1 MAWDLNIEITDPEQY
16 LKQVPTINKH
26 ISFAK
31 NYKIQWRVARLK
43 NFDLLNIQW
52 EAGSTYTEGY
62 TPPGKLVFTF
72 FEGDH
77 LFKVGSEEIL
87 INNGHLCIGQKGIE
101 HIRLKHTPSYNAI
114 SIYVDESRYL
124 SELSKYID
132 NPIDRLKLVQ
142 TLDRNSIY
150 GSSLYQ
156 MVVTLW
162 NLIEM
167 NGHPI
172 AIENLEIA
180 IFSTLVQG
188 PFHISSHSQ
197 VANVSEVS
205 IARVRE
211 ASDYIRTNLKK
222 NLTIPDLATAMRC
235 SSRSLQAAFARHYG
249 YSPNQ
254 FLRICRLEAA
264 HVELLNSN
272 KTITEIALEYGFSN
286 TGRFAKYFYQ
296 HFKKKPSDILRNQ

>member
-1 MAWDLNIEITDPEQY
+1 MGWDLNIEITDPEQY
-16 LKQVPTINKH
+16 IKQLPTIGKH
-26 ISFAK
+26 IAHGK
-31 NYKIQWRVARLK
+31 DYKIQWRLARLE
-43 NFDLLNIQW
+43 NFDLLNIKW

-62 TPPGKLVFTF
+62 TLPGKLVFTF
-72 FEGDH
+72 FEGNH

-87 INNGHLCIGQKGIE
+87 INERHLCIGQKGIE

-124 SELSKYID
+124 TELSKYLD
-132 NPIDRLKLVQ
+132 HPIDRIKLVQ
-142 TLDRNSIY
+142 ILDRTSLY

-172 AIENLEIA
+172 AIKNLEIA

-188 PFHISSHSQ
+188 PFQISSHNP

-205 IARVRE
+205 ISRVRE
-211 ASDYIRTNLKK
+211 ASDYMRTNLKK
-222 NLTIPDLATAMRC
+222 NLTIPDIATAMGC

-254 FLRICRLEAA
+254 FLRTCRLEAA
-264 HVELLNSN
+264 HVELLNGK

-286 TGRFAKYFYQ
+286 TGRFAKYFHQ